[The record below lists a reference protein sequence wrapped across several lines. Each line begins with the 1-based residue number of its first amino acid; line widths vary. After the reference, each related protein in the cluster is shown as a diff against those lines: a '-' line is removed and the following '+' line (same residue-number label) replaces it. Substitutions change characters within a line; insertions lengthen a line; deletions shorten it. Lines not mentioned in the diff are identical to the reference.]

1 MLNKKNRLTKRK
13 EFGYIYKNGKK
24 AYSND
29 LTLIYIE
36 TKLAN
41 PRFGFVVTKKIGKA
55 VVRNKIKRQ
64 LSEIVRLNLHLFN
77 KKFNYIFVAKPS
89 ITEKSFNDIKDSVFK
104 LLSRE
109 KLVVSAITDE
119 NSENKPKLTN

>member
-13 EFGYIYKNGKK
+13 EFGYIYKKGKK
-24 AYSND
+24 SFSND

-36 TKLAN
+36 TKLSH
-41 PRFGFVVTKKIGKA
+41 PRFGFVVTKKVGKA

-89 ITEKSFNDIKDSVFK
+89 ITQKSFNEIKESVFK
-104 LLSRE
+104 MLQRE
-109 KLVVSAITDE
+109 KLIANNEHGD
-119 NSENKPKLTN
+119 NNKSQVTN